1 MSWIKN
7 KRNYCITL
15 LFCHSLITIIRMF
28 CSKASYKK
36 AEQIQKRGLRIVC
49 SQPHMSLEELIIRD
63 QAISAHRKQIL
74 YQLKSIKHFQG
85 KSLFYEK
92 HFHEKRCNIQSKNIK
107 SFNPTQS
114 KYKKVWSLL
123 FQFSCQSLMEST

>member
-36 AEQIQKRGLRIVC
+36 AEQIQKRGLRIVYNE
-49 SQPHMSLEELIIRD
+49 PHMSLEELIIRD
-63 QAISAHRKQIL
+63 QAISAHRKQINTL
-74 YQLKSIKHFQG
+74 STEI
-85 KSLFYEK
+85 
-92 HFHEKRCNIQSKNIK
+92 
-107 SFNPTQS
+107 
-114 KYKKVWSLL
+114 YKT
-123 FQFSCQSLMEST
+123 FSGEILIL